1 MRLLEVKNLS
11 IYFNTKRAEKILAA
25 SDISFSVSKGKTLS
39 IVGESGSGKSIIGL
53 SIMKLLPYPLAS
65 HNKSSEI
72 FFNEENLL
80 KKTNSEMRQI
90 RGKKISMIF
99 QEPMT
104 SLNPF
109 MKCGKQ
115 VEESFSVNYSF
126 DFGKKEEVLELLKE
140 VEFQDPIKIYDSY
153 PHQISGGQRQRVMI
167 AMAISNRPDLLIAD
181 EPTTALDVSIEQ
193 SLIRLL
199 KKLQKKMG
207 MSIIFISHDLNV
219 VKQISDN
226 VLVMQKGRIE
236 EENSVTEIFENPKND
251 YTKRL
256 IHSSPEP
263 KQEESIFNGKI
274 LEVSSLAL
282 SYSKKDFL
290 GRSKTFK
297 ALNDINLKIYKNSAL
312 GLVGESGSGKSS
324 LARSILG
331 IEDYSGKIN
340 FNDQN
345 IKDFTKKQKK
355 DFKKNCQLVFQDP
368 FSSLSPRQK
377 IFNIVKEGLDIH
389 EPYLSNQE
397 KKEKVYDVINE
408 VKLAEDDL
416 NKYPHEFSGGQR
428 QRIALAKVLILEPKL
443 LILDEPT
450 SALDISIQKEII
462 NLLLDLQ
469 SKKGLSYLLISHDL
483 KVINAIADE
492 IVVLKSGKI
501 IEQGKRN
508 EVFYNSKEEYTK
520 SLIQAAYN

>member
-1 MRLLEVKNLS
+1 MKPLLKISNLS
-11 IYFNTKRAEKILAA
+11 INFKVRK
-25 SDISFSVSKGKTLS
+25 SDFSAVKDLNLLIKENQIVGL
-39 IVGESGSGKSIIGL
+39 VGESGSGKSVTAM
-53 SIMKLLPYPLAS
+53 SIMRLLPEPKAS
-65 HNKSSEI
+65 YGNESSIIFDGEEI
-72 FFNEENLL
+72 LNAEKESLR
-80 KKTNSEMRQI
+80 KI
-90 RGKKISMIF
+90 RGNKISMIF

-115 VEESFSVNYSF
+115 VEESFSVNYSS

-167 AMAISNRPDLLIAD
+167 AMAISNSPDLLIAD

-193 SLIRLL
+193 NLIRLL

-226 VLVMQKGRIE
+226 VLVMQKGKIE

-256 IHSSPEP
+256 VHSSPEP
-263 KQEESIFNGKI
+263 KKEESIFNEKI
-274 LEVSSLAL
+274 LEVSSLSL
-282 SYSKKDFL
+282 NYSKKDFL

-340 FNDQN
+340 FDDQN

-377 IFNIVKEGLDIH
+377 IYNIVKEGLDIH

>member
-11 IYFNTKRAEKILAA
+11 IYFNTKREEKILAA
-25 SDISFSVSKGKTLS
+25 SDISFSVSKGETLS

-167 AMAISNRPDLLIAD
+167 AMAISNSPDLLIAD

-193 SLIRLL
+193 NLIRLL

-226 VLVMQKGRIE
+226 VLVMQKGKIE

-263 KQEESIFNGKI
+263 KQEESIFNEKI
-274 LEVSSLAL
+274 LEVSSLSL
-282 SYSKKDFL
+282 NYSKKDFL

-331 IEDYSGKIN
+331 
-340 FNDQN
+340 
-345 IKDFTKKQKK
+345 
-355 DFKKNCQLVFQDP
+355 L
-368 FSSLSPRQK
+368 
-377 IFNIVKEGLDIH
+377 
-389 EPYLSNQE
+389 
-397 KKEKVYDVINE
+397 
-408 VKLAEDDL
+408 
-416 NKYPHEFSGGQR
+416 
-428 QRIALAKVLILEPKL
+428 
-443 LILDEPT
+443 
-450 SALDISIQKEII
+450 
-462 NLLLDLQ
+462 
-469 SKKGLSYLLISHDL
+469 
-483 KVINAIADE
+483 
-492 IVVLKSGKI
+492 
-501 IEQGKRN
+501 
-508 EVFYNSKEEYTK
+508 
-520 SLIQAAYN
+520 SLIHI